1 MISRALGPE
10 FGGSVGIIFFIANIF
25 ASATYVIGEVTVCV
39 LNMCNYV
46 MSSCSCAH
54 SRDRVPLAHSV
65 CGGFTEQC
73 WRWWSWLSHT
83 LQGP

>member
-25 ASATYVIGEVTVCV
+25 ASATYVIGEVTVCM

-46 MSSCSCAH
+46 MCAH
-54 SRDRVPLAHSV
+54 SRDLVPLAHSV
-65 CGGFTEQC
+65 CGGFAEQC
-73 WRWWSWLSHT
+73 WCWWSWLSHT
-83 LQGP
+83 LL